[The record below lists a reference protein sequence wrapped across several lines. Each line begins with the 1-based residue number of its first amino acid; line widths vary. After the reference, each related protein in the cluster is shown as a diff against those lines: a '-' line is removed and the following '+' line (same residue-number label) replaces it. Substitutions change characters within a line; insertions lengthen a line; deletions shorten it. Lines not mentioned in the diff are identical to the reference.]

1 MRWAV
6 SADDEWKGY
15 AKNIPLWRERQFGT
29 LDQRPRTNLG
39 QISLGL
45 RMGGTAVQQPTS
57 KASESQSTF
66 SMKVAGLLFN
76 VVLNDNVTSPSILI
90 IRPVEFMGAFLASAL
105 IVLGTLRLGRVFNVC
120 LLLAMLISSGFRCC
134 LHWCQIESSL
144 NSKIEFEV

>member
-1 MRWAV
+1 MTSETGKV
-6 SADDEWKGY
+6 LVGMDHIG
-15 AKNIPLWRERQFGT
+15 GT
-29 LDQRPRTNLG
+29 GQMGEILHHGNSMVGKNLG